1 MNFHNTI
8 TAMNPESLQQNAPQT
23 PETTTEK
30 KENFF
35 KEIVKFT
42 LIALAIVIP
51 IRTYIAQP
59 FIVSGASMD
68 PTFTTGEYLIVDQ
81 LSYNFEDPKRGD
93 VIIFKYPVDPKT
105 FFIKRI
111 IGLPGETVSVR
122 RGVPTIYN
130 EENPDGLT
138 LDEDYISDEHQKIE
152 TFEVV
157 LKDGEY
163 FVMGDNRAESS
174 DSRIWGPLDEKY
186 IIGRPL
192 IRLFPVTNISVF
204 PGREWKK

>member
-1 MNFHNTI
+1 
-8 TAMNPESLQQNAPQT
+8 MNPESLQQNAPQT

-186 IIGRPL
+186 IIGRAL
-192 IRLFPVTNISVF
+192 IRLFVSHNIAYIRF
-204 PGREWKK
+204 LF